1 METSHETA
9 MDNFVKNSATNARIK
24 ANNIEMTSLL
34 ERMRVLSKETGIL
47 SNILELETR
56 KHSFE
61 FQVKKAETG
70 NFYTKEFQA
79 EILNEYPMEIE
90 ILGNKIKSLKDLLK

>member
-1 METSHETA
+1 METSYETE
-9 MDNFVKNSATNARIK
+9 MDNFVKNSSTNARIK
-24 ANNIEMTSLL
+24 YNNIEMNSLL

-47 SNILELETR
+47 SSILELETR

-61 FQVKKAETG
+61 FEVKKAETG

-79 EILNEYPMEIE
+79 EILNEYPKEIE
-90 ILGNKIKSLKDLLK
+90 SLENKINSLKDLLK

>member
-1 METSHETA
+1 METSYETA
-9 MDNFVKNSATNARIK
+9 MDNFVKNSSTNEQIK
-24 ANNIEMTSLL
+24 ANNIEMASLL

-70 NFYTKEFQA
+70 NFYNKEFQA

-90 ILGNKIKSLKDLLK
+90 ILENKINYLKDLLK